1 MPDQVTHD
9 HRPDEAPGALNRLA
23 EDPHSRKRFLRLAG
37 AGAAGALAVALAA
50 CGSDDTK
57 TTSTAAAGAGATTMS
72 KDAANRQDLEIVQ
85 YALTLEHLEAGF
97 YKTVAASGL
106 FSGKDLDQI
115 KRLQATEEAHVGAL
129 TGVVS
134 KLGGTPAPAPKAKF
148 PLKDAKSVLAL
159 AATVE
164 NLGAAAYLGQ
174 APRISS
180 PEILA
185 AALSIHS
192 VEARHASA
200 LNRAIGKPVTPDG
213 AFGKPASMATVL
225 AAVKPFIVA

>member
-1 MPDQVTHD
+1 MPDQVTD
-9 HRPDEAPGALNRLA
+9 DRRPDDAPSALDRLQT
-23 EDPHSRKRFLRLAG
+23 DPHSRAKFLRMAG
-37 AGAAGALAVALAA
+37 VGAAGALSVALAA
-50 CGSDDTK
+50 CGSDSK
-57 TTSTAAAGAGATTMS
+57 TTSTATMAAARTTS
-72 KDAANRQDLEIVQ
+72 GGTSDKQDLEIVQ

-106 FSGKDLDQI
+106 FKGSDLDEI
-115 KRLQATEEAHVGAL
+115 KKLQATEEAHVGAL

-134 KLGGTPAPAPKAKF
+134 KLGGTPVAAPKAKF
-148 PLKDAKSVLAL
+148 PLNDAKSVLAL

-174 APRISS
+174 APRIHS

-200 LNRAIGKPVTPDG
+200 LNKAIGKPVTPDG
-213 AFGKPASMATVL
+213 AFGKPATMATVL
-225 AAVKPFIVA
+225 AAVKPFLVA